1 MSSTV
6 KPHTAD
12 VTADHETSKAAE
24 IAEAV
29 KARAVAGQEKVR
41 DVASQVAE
49 TGSDLAGRGKD
60 QMYAAQEAFDDVV
73 RRNPTTAVLGAIG
86 IGVLLGMALRGNSRS

>member
-6 KPHTAD
+6 KAHTAD
-12 VTADHETSKAAE
+12 VTADNETSKAAE
-24 IAEAV
+24 LAETV
-29 KARAVAGQEKVR
+29 KARAAAGQEKVR
-41 DVASQVAE
+41 EVAGQVAE
-49 TGSDLAGRGKD
+49 TTTDLAGRGKD

-86 IGVLLGMALRGNSRS
+86 IGVLLGMALRGNGRS